1 MCLSQSVGSIT
12 NKDGRCPRL
21 GRSYNYLN
29 TPRTLAWLLEPT
41 VAAVEAM
48 FASFVRSCCGQTCLG
63 LRLWATSCLGSLMD
77 LVLAVPEEHRL
88 RLLFILNFGLV

>member
-1 MCLSQSVGSIT
+1 MGDARVSGVVIT
-12 NKDGRCPRL
+12 TRIRL
-21 GRSYNYLN
+21 GRERGFWS
-29 TPRTLAWLLEPT
+29 PT
-41 VAAVEAM
+41 VAVVEAM

-63 LRLWATSCLGSLMD
+63 LRSWATSCLGSLLD